1 MNYLSRRCKS
11 ILPYTA
17 GEQPQDKKYV
27 KLNTNEC
34 PYPPSPEVEKTVRD
48 FETARLRL
56 YPDPENTKLVSVIA
70 QKHGLAPENVFV
82 GNGSDEVL
90 CMCFPAFFDENDT
103 VAYADVTY
111 SFYKVWAHMFDVK
124 SKKIPLDDEFKLL
137 HTDYLSMQGVNGII
151 ICNPNAPTG
160 TALGRLDL
168 LKIVETNPD
177 KIVIVD
183 EAYGEFASCSVAGRV
198 CDYPNL
204 LVVKT
209 LSKAYALAGARCGYA
224 LGNKALIDG
233 LKTIKNS
240 MNSYTVNAVTEAVA
254 IAALSDKKYYAELID
269 KINAQ
274 REETADALRQLDFE
288 VLPSSSNFIFAR
300 HKRISGSEIYFQL
313 KENGVLVRHFK
324 SDRISD
330 FVRITIGTKE
340 EMKILLTEISKI
352 VKRKN

>member
-34 PYPPSPEVEKTVRD
+34 PYPPSTEVEKTVRE
-48 FETARLRL
+48 FETGRLRL
-56 YPDPENTKLVSVIA
+56 YPDPENAKLVAAIA
-70 QKHGLAPENVFV
+70 QRHGLNAENVFV

-124 SKKIPLDDEFKLL
+124 SLKVPLDDEFRLV
-137 HTDYLSMQGVNGII
+137 HTDYLDMQGVKGMI

-183 EAYGEFASCSVAGRV
+183 EAYGEFASVSVANRV
-198 CDYPNL
+198 NDFPNL

-209 LSKAYALAGARCGYA
+209 FSKAYALAGARCGYA

-233 LKTIKNS
+233 LRTVKNS
-240 MNSYTVNAVTEAVA
+240 MNSYTVNALTEAVA
-254 IAALSDKKYYAELID
+254 IAALSDRKYYSSVTD

-274 REETADALRQLDFE
+274 REETADALRELGFE
-288 VLPSSSNFIFAR
+288 VLPSSANFIFAR
-300 HKRISGSEIYFQL
+300 HKTISGSEIYFQL

-330 FVRITIGTKE
+330 FVRITIGTAE
-340 EMKILLTEISKI
+340 EMKTLISEVKKI

>member
-17 GEQPQDKKYV
+17 GEQPQDKSYV

-34 PYPPSPEVEKTVRD
+34 PYPPSPEVEKTLKEFD
-48 FETARLRL
+48 AGRLRL
-56 YPDPENTKLVSVIA
+56 YPDPENKKLVSAIA
-70 QKHGLAPENVFV
+70 ARHGVSPENVFV

-111 SFYKVWAHMFDVK
+111 SFYKVWAHMYDVK

-137 HTDYLSMQGVNGII
+137 ASDYLSMDGVKGII

-183 EAYGEFASCSVAGRV
+183 EAYGEFASASVANRIN
-198 CDYPNL
+198 DYPNL

-209 LSKAYALAGARCGYA
+209 FSKAYALAGARCGYA

-233 LKTIKNS
+233 LKLVKNS
-240 MNSYTVNAVTEAVA
+240 MNSYTVNALTEAIV
-254 IAALSDKKYYAELID
+254 IAALSDKKYYAGVID

-274 REETADALRQLDFE
+274 REETADALRELGFE
-288 VLPSSSNFIFAR
+288 VLPSSSNFIFAK
-300 HKRISGSEIYFQL
+300 HKVLSGSEIYFQL

-324 SDRISD
+324 GDRISD
-330 FVRITIGTKE
+330 FVRITIGTHE
-340 EMKILLTEISKI
+340 EMKTLISEIKKI
-352 VKRKN
+352 IKH

>member
-17 GEQPQDKKYV
+17 GEQPQDKRYV

-34 PYPPSPEVEKTVRD
+34 PYPPSPEVEKTIKEFD
-48 FETARLRL
+48 AGRLRL
-56 YPDPENTKLVSVIA
+56 YPDPENKKLVAAIA
-70 QKHGLAPENVFV
+70 DRHGLSPENVFV

-90 CMCFPAFFDENDT
+90 CMCFPAFFDENDEI
-103 VAYADVTY
+103 AYADVTY

-124 SKKIPLDDEFKLL
+124 SRKIPLDDEFKLL
-137 HTDYLSMQGVNGII
+137 HTDYLDLQGVKGII

-160 TALGRLDL
+160 TPIGRLDL
-168 LKIVETNPD
+168 LKIVESNPD
-177 KIVIVD
+177 KLVIVD
-183 EAYGEFASCSVAGRV
+183 EAYGEFASCSVANRV

-209 LSKAYALAGARCGYA
+209 FSKAYALAGARCGYA

-233 LKTIKNS
+233 LKLVKNS
-240 MNSYTVNAVTEAVA
+240 MNSYTVNALTEAIVV
-254 IAALSDKKYYAELID
+254 AALEDKKYYAGVID
-269 KINAQ
+269 KINSE
-274 REETADALRQLDFE
+274 REETADTLREMDFE
-288 VLPSSSNFIFAR
+288 VLPSSSNFIFAK
-300 HKRISGSEIYFQL
+300 HKRLSGSEIYFQL

-330 FVRITIGTKE
+330 FVRITIGTHE
-340 EMKILLTEISKI
+340 EMKVLLSEVKKI
-352 VKRKN
+352 VRHK

>member
-34 PYPPSPEVEKTVRD
+34 PYPPSPEVERTLKEFD
-48 FETARLRL
+48 AGRLRL
-56 YPDPENTKLVSVIA
+56 YPDPENKKLVEAVA
-70 QKHGLAPENVFV
+70 ARHGLQPDNVFV

-111 SFYKVWAHMFDVK
+111 SFYKVWAHMYDVK

-137 HTDYLSMQGVNGII
+137 ASDYFDMDGVKGII

-183 EAYGEFASCSVAGRV
+183 EAYGEFASSSVASRV
-198 CDYPNL
+198 NDYPNL

-209 LSKAYALAGARCGYA
+209 FSKAYALAGARCGYA

-233 LKTIKNS
+233 LKLVKNS
-240 MNSYTVNAVTEAVA
+240 MNSYTVNTLTEAVVL
-254 IAALSDKKYYAELID
+254 AALTDKKYYAGVVD

-274 REETADALRQLDFE
+274 REETADALRELGFE
-288 VLPSSSNFIFAR
+288 VLPSSSNFIFAK
-300 HKRISGSEIYFQL
+300 HKVLSGSEIYFQL

-324 SDRISD
+324 GDRISD
-330 FVRITIGTKE
+330 FVRITIGTHE
-340 EMKILLTEISKI
+340 EMKTLVSEIKKI
-352 VKRKN
+352 IKQ

>member
-17 GEQPQDKKYV
+17 GEQPQDKSYV

-34 PYPPSPEVEKTVRD
+34 PYPPSPAVEKTIKEFD
-48 FETARLRL
+48 AGRLRL
-56 YPDPENTKLVSVIA
+56 YPDPENKKLVSAIA
-70 QKHGLAPENVFV
+70 ARHGVSPENVFV

-111 SFYKVWAHMFDVK
+111 SFYKVWAHMYDVK

-137 HTDYLSMQGVNGII
+137 ASDYLSMDGVKGII

-183 EAYGEFASCSVAGRV
+183 EAYGEFASASVANRIN
-198 CDYPNL
+198 DYPNL

-209 LSKAYALAGARCGYA
+209 FSKAYALAGARCGYA

-233 LKTIKNS
+233 LKLVKNS
-240 MNSYTVNAVTEAVA
+240 MNSYTVNALTEAIV
-254 IAALSDKKYYAELID
+254 IAALSDKKYYAGIID

-274 REETADALRQLDFE
+274 REETADSLRELGFE
-288 VLPSSSNFIFAR
+288 VLPSSSNFIFAK
-300 HKRISGSEIYFQL
+300 HKVLSGSEIYFQL

-324 SDRISD
+324 GDRISD
-330 FVRITIGTKE
+330 FVRITIGTHE
-340 EMKILLTEISKI
+340 EMKTLVSEIKKI
-352 VKRKN
+352 IKH

>member
-17 GEQPQDKKYV
+17 GEQPQDKSYV

-34 PYPPSPEVEKTVRD
+34 PYPPSPEVEKTLKEFD
-48 FETARLRL
+48 AGRLRL
-56 YPDPENTKLVSVIA
+56 YPDPENKKLVSAIA
-70 QKHGLAPENVFV
+70 ARHGVSPENVFV

-111 SFYKVWAHMFDVK
+111 SFYKVWAHMYDVK

-137 HTDYLSMQGVNGII
+137 ASDYLSMDGVKGIM

-183 EAYGEFASCSVAGRV
+183 EAYGEFASASVANRIN
-198 CDYPNL
+198 DYPNL

-209 LSKAYALAGARCGYA
+209 FSKAYALAGARCGYA

-233 LKTIKNS
+233 LKLVKNS
-240 MNSYTVNAVTEAVA
+240 MNSYTVNALTEAIV
-254 IAALSDKKYYAELID
+254 IAALSDKKYYAGVID

-274 REETADALRQLDFE
+274 REETADALRELGFE
-288 VLPSSSNFIFAR
+288 VLPSSSNFIFAK
-300 HKRISGSEIYFQL
+300 HKVLSGSEIYFQL

-324 SDRISD
+324 GDRISD
-330 FVRITIGTKE
+330 FVRITIGTHE
-340 EMKILLTEISKI
+340 EMKTLVSEIKKI
-352 VKRKN
+352 IKH

>member
-17 GEQPQDKKYV
+17 GEQPQDKSYV

-34 PYPPSPEVEKTVRD
+34 PYPPSPEVEKTLKEFD
-48 FETARLRL
+48 AGRLRL
-56 YPDPENTKLVSVIA
+56 YPDPENKKLVSAIA
-70 QKHGLAPENVFV
+70 ARHGVSPENVFV

-111 SFYKVWAHMFDVK
+111 SFYKVWAHMYDVK

-137 HTDYLSMQGVNGII
+137 ASDYLSMDGVKGII

-183 EAYGEFASCSVAGRV
+183 EAYGEFASASVANRIN
-198 CDYPNL
+198 DYPNL

-209 LSKAYALAGARCGYA
+209 FSKAYALAGARCGYA

-233 LKTIKNS
+233 LKLVKNS
-240 MNSYTVNAVTEAVA
+240 MNSYTVNALTEAIV
-254 IAALSDKKYYAELID
+254 IAALSDKKYYADVID

-274 REETADALRQLDFE
+274 REETADALRELGFE
-288 VLPSSSNFIFAR
+288 VLPSSSNFIFAK
-300 HKRISGSEIYFQL
+300 HKVLSGSEIYFQL

-324 SDRISD
+324 GDRISD
-330 FVRITIGTKE
+330 FARITIGTHE
-340 EMKILLTEISKI
+340 EMKTLVSEMKKI
-352 VKRKN
+352 IKH

>member
-1 MNYLSRRCKS
+1 MNYLSRRCRS

-17 GEQPQDKKYV
+17 GEQPQDKRYV

-34 PYPPSPEVEKTVRD
+34 PYPPSPEVEKTLKEFD
-48 FETARLRL
+48 AGRLRL
-56 YPDPENTKLVSVIA
+56 YPDPENKKLVNAIA
-70 QKHGLAPENVFV
+70 AKHGLQPENVFT

-90 CMCFPAFFDENDT
+90 CMCFPAFFDENDE

-111 SFYKVWAHMFDVK
+111 SFYKVWAHMFDVR
-124 SKKIPLDDEFKLL
+124 SHKIPLDDEFKLL
-137 HTDYLSMQGVNGII
+137 HTDYMYMDGVKGII

-160 TALGRLDL
+160 IALGRLDL
-168 LKIVETNPD
+168 LAIVESNPD

-183 EAYGEFASCSVAGRV
+183 EAYGEFASCSVANRV

-233 LKTIKNS
+233 LKLIKNS
-240 MNSYTVNAVTEAVA
+240 MNSYTVNALTEAIAVA
-254 IAALSDKKYYAELID
+254 AIKDDKYYAGVID
-269 KINAQ
+269 RINAE
-274 REETADALRQLDFE
+274 REETSDALRQLGFE

-300 HKRISGSEIYFQL
+300 HRTLSGSEIYFQL
-313 KENGVLVRHFK
+313 KQNGVLVRHFK

-330 FVRITIGTKE
+330 FVRITIGTHE
-340 EMKILLTEISKI
+340 EMKTLISEIKKI
-352 VKRKN
+352 VKH

>member
-17 GEQPQDKKYV
+17 GEQPQDKSYV

-34 PYPPSPEVEKTVRD
+34 PYPPSPEVEKTLKEFD
-48 FETARLRL
+48 AGRLRL
-56 YPDPENTKLVSVIA
+56 YPDPENKKLVSAIA
-70 QKHGLAPENVFV
+70 ARHGVSSENVFV

-111 SFYKVWAHMFDVK
+111 SFYKVWAHMYDVK

-137 HTDYLSMQGVNGII
+137 ASDYLSMDGVKGII

-160 TALGRLDL
+160 TALSRLDL

-183 EAYGEFASCSVAGRV
+183 EAYGEFASASVANRIN
-198 CDYPNL
+198 DYPNL

-209 LSKAYALAGARCGYA
+209 FSKAYALAGARCGYA

-233 LKTIKNS
+233 LKLVKNS
-240 MNSYTVNAVTEAVA
+240 MNSYTVNALTEAIV
-254 IAALSDKKYYAELID
+254 IAALSDKKYYADVID

-274 REETADALRQLDFE
+274 REETADALRELGFE
-288 VLPSSSNFIFAR
+288 VLPSSSNFIFAK
-300 HKRISGSEIYFQL
+300 HKVLSGSEIYFQL

-324 SDRISD
+324 GDRISD
-330 FVRITIGTKE
+330 FVRITIGTHE
-340 EMKILLTEISKI
+340 EMKTLVSEIKKI
-352 VKRKN
+352 IKH

>member
-17 GEQPQDKKYV
+17 GEQPQDKSYV

-34 PYPPSPEVEKTVRD
+34 PYPPSPEVEKTLKEFD
-48 FETARLRL
+48 AGRLRL
-56 YPDPENTKLVSVIA
+56 YPDPENKKLVSAIA
-70 QKHGLAPENVFV
+70 ARHGVSPENVFV

-111 SFYKVWAHMFDVK
+111 SFYKVWAHMYDVK

-137 HTDYLSMQGVNGII
+137 ASDYLSMDGVKGII

-183 EAYGEFASCSVAGRV
+183 EAYGEFASASVSNRIN
-198 CDYPNL
+198 DYPNL

-209 LSKAYALAGARCGYA
+209 FSKAYALAGARCGYA

-233 LKTIKNS
+233 LKLVKNS
-240 MNSYTVNAVTEAVA
+240 MNSYTVNALTEAIV
-254 IAALSDKKYYAELID
+254 IAALSDKKYYAGIID

-274 REETADALRQLDFE
+274 REETADSLRELGFE
-288 VLPSSSNFIFAR
+288 VLPSSSNFIFAK
-300 HKRISGSEIYFQL
+300 HKVLSGSEIYFQL

-324 SDRISD
+324 GDRISD
-330 FVRITIGTKE
+330 FVRITIGTHE
-340 EMKILLTEISKI
+340 EMKTLVSEIKKI
-352 VKRKN
+352 IKH

>member
-34 PYPPSPEVEKTVRD
+34 PYPPSPEVERTVRD
-48 FETARLRL
+48 FDTARLRL
-56 YPDPENTKLVSVIA
+56 YPDPENAKLVSVIA
-70 QKHGLAPENVFV
+70 QKHGLEPENVFV

-103 VAYADVTY
+103 LAYADVTY

-137 HTDYLSMQGVNGII
+137 HTDYLSLEGVNGII

-183 EAYGEFASCSVAGRV
+183 EAYGEFASCSVANRV
-198 CDYPNL
+198 VDYPNL

-224 LGNKALIDG
+224 LGSKALIDG
-233 LKTIKNS
+233 LRTVKNS
-240 MNSYTVNAVTEAVA
+240 MNSYTVNALTEAVA
-254 IAALSDKKYYAELID
+254 IAALSDKKYYAGLVD
-269 KINAQ
+269 KINSQ
-274 REETADALRQLDFE
+274 REETADALRELGFE

-300 HKRISGSEIYFQL
+300 HKSISGSEIYFQL

-330 FVRITIGTKE
+330 FVRITIGTRD
-340 EMKILLTEISKI
+340 EMKTLLTEITKI
-352 VKRKN
+352 VRRKN

>member
-17 GEQPQDKKYV
+17 GEQPQVKSYV

-34 PYPPSPEVEKTVRD
+34 PYPPSPEVEKTLKEFD
-48 FETARLRL
+48 AGRLRL
-56 YPDPENTKLVSVIA
+56 YPDPENKKLVSAIA
-70 QKHGLAPENVFV
+70 ARHGVSPENVFV

-111 SFYKVWAHMFDVK
+111 SFYKVWAHMYDVK

-137 HTDYLSMQGVNGII
+137 ASDYLSMDGVKGII

-183 EAYGEFASCSVAGRV
+183 EAYGEFASASVANRIN
-198 CDYPNL
+198 DYPNL

-209 LSKAYALAGARCGYA
+209 FSKAYALAGARCGYA

-233 LKTIKNS
+233 LKLVKNS
-240 MNSYTVNAVTEAVA
+240 MNSYTVNALTEAIV
-254 IAALSDKKYYAELID
+254 IAALSDKKYYAGVID

-274 REETADALRQLDFE
+274 REETADALRELGFE
-288 VLPSSSNFIFAR
+288 VLPSSSNFIFAK
-300 HKRISGSEIYFQL
+300 HKVLSGSEIYFQL

-324 SDRISD
+324 GDRISD
-330 FVRITIGTKE
+330 FTRITIGTNE
-340 EMKILLTEISKI
+340 EMKTLVSEIKKI
-352 VKRKN
+352 IKH

>member
-17 GEQPQDKKYV
+17 GEQPQDKRYV

-34 PYPPSPEVEKTVRD
+34 PYPPSPEVEKTIKEFD
-48 FETARLRL
+48 AGRLRL
-56 YPDPENTKLVSVIA
+56 YPDPENKKLVAAIA
-70 QKHGLAPENVFV
+70 DRHGLSPENVFV

-90 CMCFPAFFDENDT
+90 CMCFPAFFDENDEI
-103 VAYADVTY
+103 AYADVTY

-124 SKKIPLDDEFKLL
+124 SRKIPLDDEFKLL
-137 HTDYLSMQGVNGII
+137 HTDYLDLQGVKGII

-160 TALGRLDL
+160 TPIGRLDL
-168 LKIVETNPD
+168 LKIVESNPD
-177 KIVIVD
+177 KLVIVD
-183 EAYGEFASCSVAGRV
+183 EAYGEFASCSVANRV

-209 LSKAYALAGARCGYA
+209 FSKAYALAGARCGFA

-233 LKTIKNS
+233 LKLVKNS
-240 MNSYTVNAVTEAVA
+240 MNSYTVNALTEAIVV
-254 IAALSDKKYYAELID
+254 AALEDKKYYAGVID
-269 KINAQ
+269 KINSE
-274 REETADALRQLDFE
+274 REETADTLREMDFE
-288 VLPSSSNFIFAR
+288 VLPSSSNFIFAK
-300 HKRISGSEIYFQL
+300 HKRLSGSEIYFQL

-330 FVRITIGTKE
+330 FVRITIGTHE
-340 EMKILLTEISKI
+340 EMKVLLSEVKKI
-352 VKRKN
+352 VRHK

>member
-17 GEQPQDKKYV
+17 GEQPQDKSYV

-34 PYPPSPEVEKTVRD
+34 PYPPSPEVEKTLKEFD
-48 FETARLRL
+48 AGRLRL
-56 YPDPENTKLVSVIA
+56 YPDPENKKLVSAIA
-70 QKHGLAPENVFV
+70 ARHGVSSENVFV

-111 SFYKVWAHMFDVK
+111 SFYKVWAHMYDVK

-137 HTDYLSMQGVNGII
+137 ASDYLSMDGVKGII

-183 EAYGEFASCSVAGRV
+183 EAYGEFASASVANRIN
-198 CDYPNL
+198 DYPNL

-209 LSKAYALAGARCGYA
+209 FSKAYALAGARCGYA

-233 LKTIKNS
+233 LKLVKNS
-240 MNSYTVNAVTEAVA
+240 MNSYTVNALTEAIV
-254 IAALSDKKYYAELID
+254 IAALSDKKYYADVID

-274 REETADALRQLDFE
+274 REETADALRELGFE
-288 VLPSSSNFIFAR
+288 VLPSSSNFIFAK
-300 HKRISGSEIYFQL
+300 HKVLSGSEIYFQL

-324 SDRISD
+324 GDRISD
-330 FVRITIGTKE
+330 FVRITIGTHE
-340 EMKILLTEISKI
+340 EMKTLVSEIKKI
-352 VKRKN
+352 IKH

>member
-17 GEQPQDKKYV
+17 GEQPQDKRYV

-34 PYPPSPEVEKTVRD
+34 PYPPSPAVERALKD
-48 FETARLRL
+48 FDAGRLRL
-56 YPDPENTKLVSVIA
+56 YPDPENKKLVNAVSA
-70 QKHGLAPENVFV
+70 RHGLQPDNVFV

-111 SFYKVWAHMFDVK
+111 SFYKVWAHMYDVK

-137 HTDYLSMQGVNGII
+137 ASDYYNMDGVKGII

-177 KIVIVD
+177 KIIIVD
-183 EAYGEFASCSVAGRV
+183 EAYGEFASSSVASRV
-198 CDYPNL
+198 NDYPNL

-209 LSKAYALAGARCGYA
+209 FSKAYALAGARCGYA
-224 LGNKALIDG
+224 LGNKTLIDG
-233 LKTIKNS
+233 LKLVKNS
-240 MNSYTVNAVTEAVA
+240 MNSYTVNALTEAVVV
-254 IAALSDKKYYAELID
+254 AALSDKKYYAGVID
-269 KINAQ
+269 KINSQ
-274 REETADALRQLDFE
+274 REETADALRELGFE
-288 VLPSSSNFIFAR
+288 VLPSSGNFIFAK
-300 HKRISGSEIYFQL
+300 HKVLSGSEIYFQL

-324 SDRISD
+324 GDRTSD
-330 FVRITIGTKE
+330 FVRITIGTHE
-340 EMKILLTEISKI
+340 EMRTLVSEIKKIIKQ
-352 VKRKN
+352 

>member
-17 GEQPQDKKYV
+17 GEQPQDKSYV

-34 PYPPSPEVEKTVRD
+34 PYPPSPAVEKTIKEFD
-48 FETARLRL
+48 AGRLRL
-56 YPDPENTKLVSVIA
+56 YPDPENKKLVSAIA
-70 QKHGLAPENVFV
+70 ARHGVSPENVFV

-111 SFYKVWAHMFDVK
+111 SFYKVWAHMYDVK

-137 HTDYLSMQGVNGII
+137 ASDYLSMDGVKGII

-168 LKIVETNPD
+168 LKIAETNPD

-183 EAYGEFASCSVAGRV
+183 EAYGEFASASVANRIN
-198 CDYPNL
+198 DYPNL

-209 LSKAYALAGARCGYA
+209 FSKAYALAGARCGYA

-233 LKTIKNS
+233 LKLVKNS
-240 MNSYTVNAVTEAVA
+240 MNSYTVNALTEAIV
-254 IAALSDKKYYAELID
+254 IAALSDKKYYADVID

-274 REETADALRQLDFE
+274 REETADALRELGFE
-288 VLPSSSNFIFAR
+288 VLPSSSNFIFAK
-300 HKRISGSEIYFQL
+300 HKVLSGSEIYFQL

-324 SDRISD
+324 GDRISD
-330 FVRITIGTKE
+330 FARITIGTHE
-340 EMKILLTEISKI
+340 EMKTLVSEIKKI
-352 VKRKN
+352 IKH

>member
-17 GEQPQDKKYV
+17 GEQPQDKSYV

-34 PYPPSPEVEKTVRD
+34 PYPPSPAVEKTIKEFD
-48 FETARLRL
+48 AGRLRL
-56 YPDPENTKLVSVIA
+56 YPDPENKKLVSAIA
-70 QKHGLAPENVFV
+70 ARHGVSPENVFV

-111 SFYKVWAHMFDVK
+111 SFYKVWAHMYDVK

-137 HTDYLSMQGVNGII
+137 ASDYLSTDGVKGII

-183 EAYGEFASCSVAGRV
+183 EAYGEFASASVANRIN
-198 CDYPNL
+198 DYPNL

-209 LSKAYALAGARCGYA
+209 FSKAYALAGARCGYA

-233 LKTIKNS
+233 LKLVKNS
-240 MNSYTVNAVTEAVA
+240 MNSYTVNALTEAIV
-254 IAALSDKKYYAELID
+254 IAALSDKKYYAGIID

-274 REETADALRQLDFE
+274 REETADSLRELGFE
-288 VLPSSSNFIFAR
+288 VLPSSSNFIFAK
-300 HKRISGSEIYFQL
+300 HKVLSGSEIYFQL

-324 SDRISD
+324 GDRISD
-330 FVRITIGTKE
+330 FVRITIGTHE
-340 EMKILLTEISKI
+340 EMKTLVSEIKKI
-352 VKRKN
+352 IKH

>member
-17 GEQPQDKKYV
+17 GEQPQDKSYV

-34 PYPPSPEVEKTVRD
+34 PYPPSPEVEKTLKEFD
-48 FETARLRL
+48 AGRLRL
-56 YPDPENTKLVSVIA
+56 YPDPENKKLVSAIA
-70 QKHGLAPENVFV
+70 ARHGVSPENVFV

-111 SFYKVWAHMFDVK
+111 SFYKVWAHMYDVK

-137 HTDYLSMQGVNGII
+137 ASDYLSMDGVKGII

-183 EAYGEFASCSVAGRV
+183 EAYGEFASASVANRIN
-198 CDYPNL
+198 DYPNL

-209 LSKAYALAGARCGYA
+209 FSKAYALAGARCGYA
-224 LGNKALIDG
+224 LGNKALIEG
-233 LKTIKNS
+233 LKLVKNS
-240 MNSYTVNAVTEAVA
+240 MNSYTVNALTEAIV
-254 IAALSDKKYYAELID
+254 IAALSDKKYYAGIID

-274 REETADALRQLDFE
+274 REETADSLRELGFE
-288 VLPSSSNFIFAR
+288 VLPSSSNFIFAK
-300 HKRISGSEIYFQL
+300 HKVLSGSEIYFQL

-324 SDRISD
+324 GDRISD
-330 FVRITIGTKE
+330 FVRITIGTHE
-340 EMKILLTEISKI
+340 EMKTLVSEIKKI
-352 VKRKN
+352 IKH

>member
-17 GEQPQDKKYV
+17 GEQPQDKSYV

-34 PYPPSPEVEKTVRD
+34 PYPPSPEVEKTLKEFD
-48 FETARLRL
+48 AGRLRL
-56 YPDPENTKLVSVIA
+56 YPDPENKKLVSAIA
-70 QKHGLAPENVFV
+70 ARHGVSPENVFV

-111 SFYKVWAHMFDVK
+111 SFYKVWAHMYDVK

-137 HTDYLSMQGVNGII
+137 ASDYLSMDGVKGII

-183 EAYGEFASCSVAGRV
+183 EAYGEFASASVANRIN
-198 CDYPNL
+198 DYPNL

-209 LSKAYALAGARCGYA
+209 FSKAYALAGARCGYA

-233 LKTIKNS
+233 LKLIKNS
-240 MNSYTVNAVTEAVA
+240 MNSYTVNALTEAIV
-254 IAALSDKKYYAELID
+254 IAALSDKKYYAGVID

-274 REETADALRQLDFE
+274 REETADALRELGFE
-288 VLPSSSNFIFAR
+288 VLPSSSNFIFAK
-300 HKRISGSEIYFQL
+300 HKVLSGSEIYFQL

-324 SDRISD
+324 GDRISD
-330 FVRITIGTKE
+330 FVRITIGTHE
-340 EMKILLTEISKI
+340 EMKTLVSEIKKI
-352 VKRKN
+352 IKH

>member
-1 MNYLSRRCKS
+1 MNYLSRRCRS

-34 PYPPSPEVEKTVRD
+34 PYPPSPEVEKTLKEFD
-48 FETARLRL
+48 AGRLRL
-56 YPDPENTKLVSVIA
+56 YPDPENKKLVSVIA
-70 QKHGLAPENVFV
+70 QMHGLEPDNVFV

-103 VAYADVTY
+103 IAYADVTY
-111 SFYKVWAHMFDVK
+111 SFYKVWAHMYGLK
-124 SKKIPLDDEFKLL
+124 SLKVPLDEEFKML
-137 HTDYLSMQGVNGII
+137 HTDYLSLDGVKGIL

-160 TALGRLDL
+160 IPMGRLDL
-168 LKIVETNPD
+168 LKIVESNPD
-177 KIVIVD
+177 KLVIVD
-183 EAYGEFASCSVAGRV
+183 EAYGEFASCSIANRV
-198 CDYPNL
+198 DDYPNL

-224 LGNKALIDG
+224 IGNKALIDG
-233 LKTIKNS
+233 LKLVKNS
-240 MNSYTVNAVTEAVA
+240 MNSYTVNALTEAVA
-254 IAALSDKKYYAELID
+254 VAALGDKKYYAEIID

-274 REETADALRQLDFE
+274 REETADALRELGFT
-288 VLPSSSNFIFAR
+288 VLPSSSNFIFAK
-300 HKRISGSEIYFQL
+300 HKVLSGSEIYFRL

-330 FVRITIGTKE
+330 FVRITIGTSQ
-340 EMKILLTEISKI
+340 EMKTLLSEVRKI
-352 VKRKN
+352 VKK

>member
-17 GEQPQDKKYV
+17 GEQPQDKRYV

-34 PYPPSPEVEKTVRD
+34 PYPPSPAVERTLKEFD
-48 FETARLRL
+48 AGRLRL
-56 YPDPENTKLVSVIA
+56 YPDPENNKLVNAVA
-70 QKHGLAPENVFV
+70 ARHGLQPENVFV

-90 CMCFPAFFDENDT
+90 CMCFPAFFDENDA

-111 SFYKVWAHMFDVK
+111 SFYKVWAHMYDVK

-137 HTDYLSMQGVNGII
+137 ASDYYNMDGVKGII

-183 EAYGEFASCSVAGRV
+183 EAYGEFASSSVASRV
-198 CDYPNL
+198 NDYPNL

-209 LSKAYALAGARCGYA
+209 FSKAYALAGARCGYA
-224 LGNKALIDG
+224 LGNKTLIDG
-233 LKTIKNS
+233 LKLVKNS
-240 MNSYTVNAVTEAVA
+240 MNSYTVNALTEAVVV
-254 IAALSDKKYYAELID
+254 AALSDKKYYAGVID
-269 KINAQ
+269 KINSQ
-274 REETADALRQLDFE
+274 REETADALRELGFE
-288 VLPSSSNFIFAR
+288 VLPSSGNFIFAK
-300 HKRISGSEIYFQL
+300 HKVLSGSEIYFQL

-324 SDRISD
+324 GDRISD
-330 FVRITIGTKE
+330 FVRITIGTHE
-340 EMKILLTEISKI
+340 EMRTLVSEIKKIIKQ
-352 VKRKN
+352 

>member
-17 GEQPQDKKYV
+17 GEQPQDRSYV

-34 PYPPSPEVEKTVRD
+34 PYPPSPEVEKTLKEFD
-48 FETARLRL
+48 AGRLRL
-56 YPDPENTKLVSVIA
+56 YPDPENKKLVSAIA
-70 QKHGLAPENVFV
+70 ARHGVSPENVFV

-111 SFYKVWAHMFDVK
+111 SFYKVWAHMYDVK

-137 HTDYLSMQGVNGII
+137 ASDYLSMDGVKGII

-183 EAYGEFASCSVAGRV
+183 EAYGEFASASVANRIN
-198 CDYPNL
+198 DYPNL

-209 LSKAYALAGARCGYA
+209 FSKAYALAGARCGYA

-233 LKTIKNS
+233 LKLVKNS
-240 MNSYTVNAVTEAVA
+240 MNSYTVNALTEAIV
-254 IAALSDKKYYAELID
+254 IAALSDKKYYADVID

-274 REETADALRQLDFE
+274 REETADALRELGFE
-288 VLPSSSNFIFAR
+288 VLPSSSNFIFAK
-300 HKRISGSEIYFQL
+300 HKVLSGSEIYFQL

-324 SDRISD
+324 GDRISD
-330 FVRITIGTKE
+330 FVRITIGTHE
-340 EMKILLTEISKI
+340 EMKTLVSEIKKI
-352 VKRKN
+352 IKH

>member
-17 GEQPQDKKYV
+17 GEQPQDRSYV

-34 PYPPSPEVEKTVRD
+34 PYPPSPEVEKTLKEFD
-48 FETARLRL
+48 AGRLRL
-56 YPDPENTKLVSVIA
+56 YPDPENKKLVSAIA
-70 QKHGLAPENVFV
+70 ARHGVSPENVFV

-103 VAYADVTY
+103 VAYADVSY
-111 SFYKVWAHMFDVK
+111 SFYKVWAHMYDVK

-137 HTDYLSMQGVNGII
+137 ASDYLSMDGVKGII

-183 EAYGEFASCSVAGRV
+183 EAYGEFASASVANRIN
-198 CDYPNL
+198 DYPNL

-209 LSKAYALAGARCGYA
+209 FSKAYALAGARCGYA

-233 LKTIKNS
+233 LKLVKNS
-240 MNSYTVNAVTEAVA
+240 MNSYTVNALTEAIV
-254 IAALSDKKYYAELID
+254 IAALSDKKYYADVID

-274 REETADALRQLDFE
+274 REETADALRELGFE
-288 VLPSSSNFIFAR
+288 VLPSSSNFIFAK
-300 HKRISGSEIYFQL
+300 HKVLSGSEIYFQL

-324 SDRISD
+324 GDRISD
-330 FVRITIGTKE
+330 FVRITIGTHE
-340 EMKILLTEISKI
+340 EMKTLVSEIKKI
-352 VKRKN
+352 IKH

>member
-34 PYPPSPEVEKTVRD
+34 PYPPSPEVEKTVKD
-48 FETARLRL
+48 FETGRLRL
-56 YPDPENTKLVSVIA
+56 YPDPENSKLVSAIA
-70 QKHGLAPENVFV
+70 KKHGVSEENVFV

-111 SFYKVWAHMFDVK
+111 SFYKVWAHMFDVR
-124 SKKIPLDDEFKLL
+124 SLKIPLDEEFKLL
-137 HTDYLSMQGVNGII
+137 HTDYVNIQGVKGII

-160 TALGRLDL
+160 TAIGRLDL

-183 EAYGEFASCSVAGRV
+183 EAYGEFASASVASRV
-198 CDYPNL
+198 NDYPNL

-209 LSKAYALAGARCGYA
+209 FSKAYALAGARCGYA
-224 LGNKALIDG
+224 LGNAALIDG
-233 LKTIKNS
+233 LKRIKNS
-240 MNSYTVNAVTEAVA
+240 MNSYTVNALTEAIV
-254 IAALSDKKYYAELID
+254 IAALSDKKYYAEIVD

-274 REETADALRQLDFE
+274 REETADALRELDFE

-300 HKRISGSEIYFQL
+300 HKFISGSEIYFQL

-340 EMKILLTEISKI
+340 EMKALLTEVKKI
-352 VKRKN
+352 VKRSV

>member
-183 EAYGEFASCSVAGRV
+183 EAYGEFASFSVAGRV

-254 IAALSDKKYYAELID
+254 IAALSDKKYYAELVD

-300 HKRISGSEIYFQL
+300 HKMISGSEIYFQL

>member
-17 GEQPQDKKYV
+17 GEQPQDKSYV

-34 PYPPSPEVEKTVRD
+34 PYPPSPEVEKTIKEFD
-48 FETARLRL
+48 AGRLRL
-56 YPDPENTKLVSVIA
+56 YPDPENKKLVSAIA
-70 QKHGLAPENVFV
+70 ARHGVSPENVFV

-111 SFYKVWAHMFDVK
+111 SFYKVWAHMYDVK

-137 HTDYLSMQGVNGII
+137 ASDYLSMDGVKGII

-183 EAYGEFASCSVAGRV
+183 EAYGEFASASVANRIN
-198 CDYPNL
+198 DYPNL

-209 LSKAYALAGARCGYA
+209 FSKAYALAGARCGYA

-233 LKTIKNS
+233 LKLVKNS
-240 MNSYTVNAVTEAVA
+240 MNSYTVNALTEAIV
-254 IAALSDKKYYAELID
+254 IAALSDKKYYAGVID

-274 REETADALRQLDFE
+274 REETADALRELGFE
-288 VLPSSSNFIFAR
+288 VLPSSSNFIFAK
-300 HKRISGSEIYFQL
+300 HKVLSGSEIYFQL

-324 SDRISD
+324 GDRISD
-330 FVRITIGTKE
+330 FVRITIGTHE
-340 EMKILLTEISKI
+340 EMKTLVSEIKKI
-352 VKRKN
+352 IKH

>member
-1 MNYLSRRCKS
+1 MSRRCKS

-254 IAALSDKKYYAELID
+254 IAALSDKKYYAELVD

-300 HKRISGSEIYFQL
+300 HKRISGSEIYFKL

-324 SDRISD
+324 SDRIND

>member
-240 MNSYTVNAVTEAVA
+240 MNSYTVNAMTEAVA

>member
-254 IAALSDKKYYAELID
+254 IAALSDKKYYAELVD
-269 KINAQ
+269 KINSQ
-274 REETADALRQLDFE
+274 REETADALRELGFE

-300 HKRISGSEIYFQL
+300 HKSISGSEIYFQL

-330 FVRITIGTKE
+330 FVRITIGTRD
-340 EMKILLTEISKI
+340 EMKTLLTEITKI
-352 VKRKN
+352 VRRKN

>member
-17 GEQPQDKKYV
+17 GEQPQDKSYV

-34 PYPPSPEVEKTVRD
+34 PYPPSPEVEKTLKEFD
-48 FETARLRL
+48 AGRLRL
-56 YPDPENTKLVSVIA
+56 YPDPESKKLVSAIA
-70 QKHGLAPENVFV
+70 ARHGVSPENVFV

-111 SFYKVWAHMFDVK
+111 SFYKVWAHMYDVK

-137 HTDYLSMQGVNGII
+137 ASDYLSMDGVKGII

-168 LKIVETNPD
+168 LKIVETNSD

-183 EAYGEFASCSVAGRV
+183 EAYGEFASASVANRIN
-198 CDYPNL
+198 DYPNL

-209 LSKAYALAGARCGYA
+209 FSKAYALAGARCGYA

-233 LKTIKNS
+233 LKLVKNS
-240 MNSYTVNAVTEAVA
+240 MNSYTVNALTEAIV
-254 IAALSDKKYYAELID
+254 IAALSDKKYYAGVID

-274 REETADALRQLDFE
+274 REETADALRELGFE
-288 VLPSSSNFIFAR
+288 VLPSSSNFIFAK
-300 HKRISGSEIYFQL
+300 HKVLSGSEIYFQL

-324 SDRISD
+324 GDRISD
-330 FVRITIGTKE
+330 FVRITIGTHE
-340 EMKILLTEISKI
+340 EMKTLVSEIKKI
-352 VKRKN
+352 IKH

>member
-17 GEQPQDKKYV
+17 GEQPQDKRYV

-34 PYPPSPEVEKTVRD
+34 PYPPSPAVERTLKEFD
-48 FETARLRL
+48 AGRLRL
-56 YPDPENTKLVSVIA
+56 YPDPENNKLVNAVA
-70 QKHGLAPENVFV
+70 ARHGLQPENVFV

-90 CMCFPAFFDENDT
+90 CMCFPAFFDENDA

-111 SFYKVWAHMFDVK
+111 SFYKVWAHMYDVK

-137 HTDYLSMQGVNGII
+137 ASDYYNMDGVKGII

-183 EAYGEFASCSVAGRV
+183 EAYGEFASSSVASRV
-198 CDYPNL
+198 NDYPNL

-209 LSKAYALAGARCGYA
+209 FSKAYALAGARCGYA
-224 LGNKALIDG
+224 LGNKTLIDG
-233 LKTIKNS
+233 LKLVKNS
-240 MNSYTVNAVTEAVA
+240 MNSYTVNALTEAVVV
-254 IAALSDKKYYAELID
+254 AALSDKKYYAGVID
-269 KINAQ
+269 KINSQ
-274 REETADALRQLDFE
+274 REETADALRELGFE
-288 VLPSSSNFIFAR
+288 VLPSSGNFIFAK
-300 HKRISGSEIYFQL
+300 HKVLSGSEIYFQL

-324 SDRISD
+324 GDRTSD
-330 FVRITIGTKE
+330 FVRITIGTHE
-340 EMKILLTEISKI
+340 EMRTLVSEIKKIIKQ
-352 VKRKN
+352 

>member
-17 GEQPQDKKYV
+17 GEQPQDKRYV

-34 PYPPSPEVEKTVRD
+34 PYPPSPEVEKTLKEFD
-48 FETARLRL
+48 AGRLRL
-56 YPDPENTKLVSVIA
+56 YPDPENKKLVAAIA
-70 QKHGLAPENVFV
+70 DRHGLSPENVFV

-90 CMCFPAFFDENDT
+90 CMCFPAFFDENDEI
-103 VAYADVTY
+103 AYADVTY

-124 SKKIPLDDEFKLL
+124 SRKIPLDGEFKLL
-137 HTDYLSMQGVNGII
+137 HTDYLDLQGVKGII

-160 TALGRLDL
+160 TPIGRLDL
-168 LKIVETNPD
+168 LKIVESNPD
-177 KIVIVD
+177 KLVIVD
-183 EAYGEFASCSVAGRV
+183 EAYGEFASCSVANRV

-209 LSKAYALAGARCGYA
+209 FSKAYALAGARCGYA

-233 LKTIKNS
+233 LKLVKNS
-240 MNSYTVNAVTEAVA
+240 MNSYTVNALTEAIVV
-254 IAALSDKKYYAELID
+254 AALEDKKYYAGVID
-269 KINAQ
+269 KINAE
-274 REETADALRQLDFE
+274 REETADALREMDFE
-288 VLPSSSNFIFAR
+288 VLPSSSNFIFAK
-300 HKRISGSEIYFQL
+300 HKRLSGSEIYFQL

-330 FVRITIGTKE
+330 FVRITIGTHE
-340 EMKILLTEISKI
+340 EMKVLLSEVKKI
-352 VKRKN
+352 VRHK

>member
-124 SKKIPLDDEFKLL
+124 SKKMPLDDEFKLL

-254 IAALSDKKYYAELID
+254 IAALSDKKYYAELVD

>member
-17 GEQPQDKKYV
+17 GEQPQDKSYV

-34 PYPPSPEVEKTVRD
+34 PYPPSPEVEKTLKEFD
-48 FETARLRL
+48 AGRLRL
-56 YPDPENTKLVSVIA
+56 YPDPENKKLVSAIA
-70 QKHGLAPENVFV
+70 ARHGVSPENVFV

-111 SFYKVWAHMFDVK
+111 SFYKVWAHMYDVK

-137 HTDYLSMQGVNGII
+137 ASDYLSMDGVKGII

-183 EAYGEFASCSVAGRV
+183 EAYGEFASASVANRIN
-198 CDYPNL
+198 DYPNL

-209 LSKAYALAGARCGYA
+209 FSKAYALAGARCGYA

-233 LKTIKNS
+233 LKLVKNS
-240 MNSYTVNAVTEAVA
+240 MNSYTVNALTEAIV
-254 IAALSDKKYYAELID
+254 IAALSDKKYYADVID

-274 REETADALRQLDFE
+274 REETADALRELGFE
-288 VLPSSSNFIFAR
+288 VLPSSSNFIFAK
-300 HKRISGSEIYFQL
+300 HKVLSGSEIYFQL

-324 SDRISD
+324 GDRISD
-330 FVRITIGTKE
+330 FVRITIGTHE
-340 EMKILLTEISKI
+340 EIKTLVSEIKKIIKH
-352 VKRKN
+352 

>member
-17 GEQPQDKKYV
+17 GEQPQDKRYV

-34 PYPPSPEVEKTVRD
+34 PYPPSPAVERTLKEFD
-48 FETARLRL
+48 AGRLRL
-56 YPDPENTKLVSVIA
+56 YPDPENNKLVNAVA
-70 QKHGLAPENVFV
+70 ARHGLQPENVFV

-111 SFYKVWAHMFDVK
+111 SFYKVWAHMYDVK

-137 HTDYLSMQGVNGII
+137 ASDYYNMDGVKGII

-183 EAYGEFASCSVAGRV
+183 EAYGEFASSSVASRV
-198 CDYPNL
+198 NDYPNL

-209 LSKAYALAGARCGYA
+209 FSKAYALAGARCGYA
-224 LGNKALIDG
+224 LGNKTLIDG
-233 LKTIKNS
+233 LKLVKNS
-240 MNSYTVNAVTEAVA
+240 MNSYTVNALTEAVVV
-254 IAALSDKKYYAELID
+254 AALSDKKYYAGVID
-269 KINAQ
+269 KINSQ
-274 REETADALRQLDFE
+274 REETADALRELGFE
-288 VLPSSSNFIFAR
+288 VLPSSGNFIFAK
-300 HKRISGSEIYFQL
+300 HKVLSGSEIYFQL

-324 SDRISD
+324 GDRISD
-330 FVRITIGTKE
+330 FVRITIGTHE
-340 EMKILLTEISKI
+340 EMRTLVSEIKKIIKQ
-352 VKRKN
+352 

>member
-17 GEQPQDKKYV
+17 GEQPQDKSYV

-34 PYPPSPEVEKTVRD
+34 PYPPSPEVEKTLKEFD
-48 FETARLRL
+48 AGRLRL
-56 YPDPENTKLVSVIA
+56 YPDPENKKLVSAIA
-70 QKHGLAPENVFV
+70 ARHGVSSENVFV

-111 SFYKVWAHMFDVK
+111 SFYKVWAHMYDVK

-137 HTDYLSMQGVNGII
+137 ASDYLSMDGVKGII

-183 EAYGEFASCSVAGRV
+183 EAYGEFASASVANRIN
-198 CDYPNL
+198 DYPNL

-209 LSKAYALAGARCGYA
+209 FSKAYALAGARCGYA

-233 LKTIKNS
+233 LKLVKNS
-240 MNSYTVNAVTEAVA
+240 MNSYTVNALTEAIV
-254 IAALSDKKYYAELID
+254 IAALSDKKYYADVID

-274 REETADALRQLDFE
+274 REETADALRELGFE
-288 VLPSSSNFIFAR
+288 VLPSSSNFIFAK
-300 HKRISGSEIYFQL
+300 HKVLSGSEIYFQL

-324 SDRISD
+324 GDRISD
-330 FVRITIGTKE
+330 FARITIGTHE
-340 EMKILLTEISKI
+340 EMKTLVSEIKKI
-352 VKRKN
+352 IKH

>member
-34 PYPPSPEVEKTVRD
+34 PYPPSPQVEKTVRE
-48 FETARLRL
+48 FETGRLRL
-56 YPDPENTKLVSVIA
+56 YPDPENAKLVAAIA
-70 QKHGLAPENVFV
+70 KKHGVTPENVFV

-90 CMCFPAFFDENDT
+90 CMCFPAFFDENDI

-111 SFYKVWAHMFDVK
+111 SFYKVWAHMYDVR
-124 SKKIPLDDEFKLL
+124 SKKIPLDEEFKLL
-137 HTDYLSMQGVNGII
+137 HTDYLSLKDVKGII

-168 LKIVETNPD
+168 LKIVESNPD

-209 LSKAYALAGARCGYA
+209 FSKAYALAGARCGYA

-233 LKTIKNS
+233 LKLVKNS
-240 MNSYTVNAVTEAVA
+240 MNSYTVNALTEAIA
-254 IAALSDKKYYAELID
+254 IAALEDRKYYADIVD
-269 KINAQ
+269 KINSQ
-274 REETADALRQLDFE
+274 REETADALRELDFE

-300 HKRISGSEIYFQL
+300 HKVLSGSEIYFQL

-324 SDRISD
+324 GDRISD
-330 FVRITIGTKE
+330 FVRITIGTPQ
-340 EMKILLTEISKI
+340 EMKTLISEIKKI
-352 VKRKN
+352 VRHS

>member
-48 FETARLRL
+48 FETARLKL

-254 IAALSDKKYYAELID
+254 IAALSDKKYYAELVD

-340 EMKILLTEISKI
+340 EMKILLTEMSKI